1 MLTVT
6 ERAKATLARLKVQ
19 ADIMDDEIGL
29 RLLLDGS
36 QDPGQGQFGLRA
48 DRPSLGDQVV
58 EYGGGTVLVVEEGL
72 AGALSDATIDTD
84 PTGPGDELIITRTG
98 EGALDGGDSEAD
110 EEARPW

>member
-1 MLTVT
+1 MLIVT

-29 RLLLDGS
+29 RLLLAGS
-36 QDPGQGQFGLRA
+36 QGQGQFGLRA

-58 EYGGGTVLVVEEGL
+58 EYGGGTVLVVEEAL

-84 PTGPGDELIITRTG
+84 PTGPADELIITRPG
-98 EGALDGGDSEAD
+98 EGALDGRAGETD